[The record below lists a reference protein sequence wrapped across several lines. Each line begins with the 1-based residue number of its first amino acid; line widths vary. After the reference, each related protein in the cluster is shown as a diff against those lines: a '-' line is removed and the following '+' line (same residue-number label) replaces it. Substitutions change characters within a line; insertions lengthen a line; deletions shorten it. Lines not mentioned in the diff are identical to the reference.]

1 MAFMTPEVVGK
12 QEWIGVETSAGFW
25 WVPID
30 VLSSSEIASA
40 RRGDFEPLLK
50 YTEGNKVYNDQ
61 SMIKKGYGVRLSA
74 RGYMDSTDWEVYGS
88 KAEALKRARELAREA
103 EGEDY
108 ATKKKTP
115 TRHATK
121 KSPAQ
126 LQREIDETLAH
137 SNLTPAQR
145 EHIALFEQDVR
156 EHPGAYKA
164 MVRDDPA
171 GWALRTI
178 EGLDDADV
186 REFTRDLR
194 AERKKVARLTG
205 HSTKRR
211 RSQGK
216 HR

>member
-1 MAFMTPEVVGK
+1 MDRRRDVRRLPGGCRSTCSPRARLRAPAAATSSLCSSTPKARQGL
-12 QEWIGVETSAGFW
+12 QR
-25 WVPID
+25 PI
-30 VLSSSEIASA
+30 E
-40 RRGDFEPLLK
+40 
-50 YTEGNKVYNDQ
+50 
-61 SMIKKGYGVRLSA
+61 IKKGYGVRLSA